1 MIVVAGW
8 FCNRNEQCILNKDLF
23 YLTIKNCTNCRF
35 SRRRVNKSIGSSISV
50 SIQGFPCFIGLNNC
64 ADRAKNN
71 SKT

>member
-23 YLTIKNCTNCRF
+23 YLMIKNCINCRF
-35 SRRRVNKSIGSSISV
+35 SRRRVNKSTCV
-50 SIQGFPCFIGLNNC
+50 SIQGFRCLIGLNNS